1 MANHNPMVKML
12 DDVDK
17 EKFFKDLMR
26 ELESDDWKNTK
37 RKLEEIIIK
46 TYMEYDNLTS
56 YEDFMGKQS
65 EIKVLKKIVYM
76 DRYKNWGGQISLGH
90 PLHPTSRKLGSC

>member
-12 DDVDK
+12 DNVDK

-56 YEDFMGKQS
+56 YEDFIGKQS
-65 EIKVLKKIVYM
+65 EIKVLKRLFIWIDIKTGVGRFHWDIHYI
-76 DRYKNWGGQISLGH
+76 QH
-90 PLHPTSRKLGSC
+90 PVN

>member
-1 MANHNPMVKML
+1 MVKML
-12 DDVDK
+12 DNVDK

-46 TYMEYDNLTS
+46 TYM
-56 YEDFMGKQS
+56 
-65 EIKVLKKIVYM
+65 
-76 DRYKNWGGQISLGH
+76 
-90 PLHPTSRKLGSC
+90 